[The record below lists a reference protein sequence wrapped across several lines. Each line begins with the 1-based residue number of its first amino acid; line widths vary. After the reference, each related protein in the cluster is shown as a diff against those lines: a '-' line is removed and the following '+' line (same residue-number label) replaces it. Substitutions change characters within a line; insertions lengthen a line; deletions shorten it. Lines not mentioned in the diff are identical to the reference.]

1 MEDAVRQN
9 CKDAVHDLVVVG
21 QNRDLPV
28 LLVETTSSLSDLNE
42 PKKQVIVE
50 RIIQCMS
57 GYNDGRFLWDR
68 VDDPKRIVLLEQG
81 SILRTVKGSTK

>member
-1 MEDAVRQN
+1 MEDAVRKN
-9 CKDAVHDLVVVG
+9 CKDVVHDLVVVG

-28 LLVETTSSLSDLNE
+28 LLVETTSSLSVLE
-42 PKKQVIVE
+42 QLGKQAIVT
-50 RIIQCMS
+50 RIIQRMS

-81 SILRTVKGSTK
+81 SILRTAKGSIK